1 MSSFIVLHALVATL
15 GFGPITPLPVLAD
28 TLVRPGVQMR
38 HLPPSHT
45 PPAPFPVDSSAVL
58 EPARL
63 HLLQRRDR
71 LHNTARP
78 GSRATPASRPFTPS
92 ATR

>member
-1 MSSFIVLHALVATL
+1 MSSFIVLHALAATL
-15 GFGPITPLPVLAD
+15 GLGAPTPETLVAD
-28 TLVRPGVQMR
+28 TLVRPWVQVR

-45 PPAPFPVDSSAVL
+45 APAPFPVDSSAAL

-63 HLLQRRDR
+63 HLLHRRDR
-71 LHNTARP
+71 EHNAPRP
-78 GSRATPASRPFTPS
+78 LPRTTPASRPFTPS